1 MNVSNASTVKEND
14 LFEGTTT
21 IVIYVCIGTVGIMG
35 NSFVIFVFTKSS
47 NMMKKMVNIL
57 LINQSA
63 VDLVASLCLMTIGH
77 VKSGKPIVA
86 TFSGVAAD
94 LYCRIIGP
102 RTFIWGFATCST
114 WNLVF
119 INVERFIS
127 VSFPVWHKTSFNKRH
142 TIVVICFVW
151 IFGLLF
157 NFCTTFFTSK
167 YSDGKCLL
175 ASEWAT
181 EELAI
186 LGSAATFSVHF
197 ILPVLIMILCYI
209 VIIYVL
215 MQRNKVGSSS
225 NTSSSG
231 QEKIGKNVFK
241 TLALVSLTFI
251 ICWAP
256 NTIVF
261 ALFVTKLNIKI
272 ITTPFYHFT
281 VYLVFINCCLN
292 PFIYAAQYKDFQRQM
307 KKLLCRTT
315 SEDNVTSATS
325 AWLFLT
331 AQHHLS

>member
-1 MNVSNASTVKEND
+1 
-14 LFEGTTT
+14 
-21 IVIYVCIGTVGIMG
+21 
-35 NSFVIFVFTKSS
+35 
-47 NMMKKMVNIL
+47 MKRMVNIL

-77 VKSGKPIVA
+77 VKSVEPVIA
-86 TFSGVAAD
+86 TFSGFAAD
-94 LYCRIIGP
+94 LHCRIIGP
-102 RTFIWGFATCST
+102 RTFVWGFATCST

-119 INVERFIS
+119 INIERLIS
-127 VSFPVWHKTSFNKRH
+127 VSFPVWHKTSLNKRH
-142 TIVVICFVW
+142 TIGVIYFVW
-151 IFGLLF
+151 IFGILF

-186 LGSAATFSVHF
+186 LGSAATFSVLF
-197 ILPVLIMILCYI
+197 FLPALIMIFCYI

-215 MQRNKVGSSS
+215 MQRNEVGSSS

-231 QEKIGKNVFK
+231 QEKIEKNVFK
-241 TLALVSLTFI
+241 TLALVSLTFV

-256 NTIVF
+256 NTIVY
-261 ALFVTKLNIKI
+261 ALFVAKVNVKI

-281 VYLVFINCCLN
+281 VYLVFLNCCLN
-292 PFIYAAQYKDFQRQM
+292 PFIYAAQYRDFQKQM

-315 SEDNVTSATS
+315 SDDHVTSVTS
-325 AWLFLT
+325 TWMFLT
-331 AQHHLS
+331 AHHQQKQSFSATR